1 MNGAPRPY
9 TAAMASRGP
18 RIGLNGNLE
27 QRGGVARLEIPLR
40 YARAVEAAGG
50 LPVGLFPLLDSLP
63 EQLETLDGLLLT
75 GGDDF
80 DLERLGLG
88 RTHPKA
94 QPVPSA
100 KQDFDWALARAAL
113 ETGLPVLGICYGM
126 QLLALVEGG
135 SLLQHLPEDRPGAGP
150 HGGSLN
156 GGAVRHAVLAEPGTQ
171 LAELL
176 GLEPVEIE
184 SRHHQAVGAVAAPW
198 RVCARDGEGL
208 IEAIE
213 RPGESFALG
222 VQWHPDLQ
230 IDSSEARALF
240 GALVQAAAAPRRLA
254 RAARR

>member
-1 MNGAPRPY
+1 
-9 TAAMASRGP
+9 MASRRP

-27 QRGGVARLEIPLR
+27 QRGGTARLDIPLR
-40 YARAVEAAGG
+40 YASAVQAAGG
-50 LPVGLFPLLDSLP
+50 LPVGLFPLLESLP
-63 EQLETLDGLLLT
+63 DQLDGLDGLVLT

-80 DLERLGLG
+80 DLDRLGLG

-94 QPVPSA
+94 QPVPAA

-113 ETGLPVLGICYGM
+113 ERGLPVLGICYGM

-135 SLLQHLPEDRPGAGP
+135 RLLQHLPEDRPGSWP

-156 GGAVRHAVLAEPGTQ
+156 GGAVRHGVRAEPGTQ

-176 GLEPVEIE
+176 GLGTVEIE
-184 SRHHQAVGAVAAPW
+184 SRHHQAVAEVAPPW
-198 RVCARDGEGL
+198 RVCARDGQGL

-213 RPGESFALG
+213 RPGAGFALG

-230 IDSSEARALF
+230 IESSEARALF
-240 GALVQAAAAPRRLA
+240 GALVRAAAEPRRPA
-254 RAARR
+254 RAARL